1 MKLVIVCITTALGVT
16 CGSFGSQII
25 NGSFEDDINGWSVS
39 GYNASIVST
48 FTANFDPYASA
59 VTIGPVDGDKFAV
72 LKSGGGDPSTNYT
85 QITQLI
91 TVLQDQTISG
101 SFFFAT
107 SDYLQWNDA
116 ASIYLLPERDSSLS
130 EILLASKDV
139 AAVGNYGSMKDWEQF
154 SHQFTAAEAG
164 TYELVVEVHDL
175 LDCIL
180 SSYIAVDNLK
190 LEPAPEPCTLALLAL
205 GSLVFVRGK

>member
-1 MKLVIVCITTALGVT
+1 MKLVIVCITTAFCVT

-25 NGSFEDDINGWSVS
+25 NGSFEDDLNGWSVS

-48 FTANFDPYASA
+48 FTASFDPFGSP
-59 VTIGPVDGDKFAV
+59 VTIGPVDGAKFAV
-72 LKSGGGDPSTNYT
+72 LKSGGGDPSTNFT
-85 QITQLI
+85 QITQLV
-91 TVLQDQTISG
+91 TVFQNETISG

-116 ASIYLLPERDSSLS
+116 ASVYLAPERDSSLS
-130 EILLASKDV
+130 QILLASKDV
-139 AAVGNYGSMKDWEQF
+139 AAVGNYGSMKDWELF

-180 SSYIAVDNLK
+180 ASYIAVDNLK
-190 LEPAPEPCTLALLAL
+190 LQPAPEPCSLALLAL
-205 GSLVFVRGK
+205 GSLVFIRRK